1 MTISRSRRTTTI
13 AALAV
18 TALGGGALTASAVSA
33 TGTTHTSLSIRAQ
46 RSHVAAGHSDH
57 IAGNL
62 RAAGKP
68 AAGETVTLEA
78 RPAGSGHFSPAGTAT
93 TGAHGRVVFTV
104 APTATTRYALRFAGD
119 SADHA
124 SHSGVVTVRV
134 AAGHHHRR
142 LGSALTIRVGRHSI
156 LLGASDH
163 IAGRLTHRHHG
174 LRGRHVILQSRAPKT
189 KPWTVVANHVTGTHG
204 RVGFTVSPTST
215 TRYRLVFAGGELL
228 RPSRSAG
235 RTVVVRTSGIASSLS
250 IRGKQVVTGENVSG
264 VLRGGGHAL
273 RDRRVVLQSRPS
285 GSATWSPVRT
295 RRTGR
300 HGLVRFH
307 VVPPSGSTDYQLVF
321 SGGARYDG
329 STSGI
334 VTVTES

>member
-13 AALAV
+13 TALVA
-18 TALGGGALTASAVSA
+18 TALGGGALAASAVSA

-62 RAAGKP
+62 RAADKP

-78 RPAGSGHFSPAGTAT
+78 RPSGSGHFSAAGTAT
-93 TGAHGRVVFTV
+93 TGPHGRVVFTV

-134 AAGHHHRR
+134 AGSGHHRR
-142 LGSALTIRVGRHSI
+142 LGSALAIHVGRHSI
-156 LLGASDH
+156 PLGASDH

-189 KPWTVVANHVTGTHG
+189 TTWTAVADHVTGVHG
-204 RVGFTVSPTST
+204 RVGYTVSPTST

-228 RPSRSAG
+228 RPSRSPG
-235 RTVVVRTSGIASSLS
+235 RTVEVRTSPTPSSLS
-250 IRGKQVVTGENVSG
+250 IRGKQVATGENVSG
-264 VLRGGGHAL
+264 VLRGGGHAI
-273 RDRRVVLQSRPS
+273 RDRRVTLQSEAS

-295 RRTGR
+295 QRTGR

-307 VVPPSGSTDYQLVF
+307 VATPTVTTSYRLVF
-321 SGGARYDG
+321 AGGARYDG